1 MKHILSHMNTTTSW
15 SAERRNTLSIGYC
28 FNVDIQGKPSNI
40 PGRDTD
46 VG

>member
-1 MKHILSHMNTTTSW
+1 MTHILSHMNTTSW

-28 FNVDIQGKPSNI
+28 FNVDIQGKPSNNQDC
-40 PGRDTD
+40 DTD